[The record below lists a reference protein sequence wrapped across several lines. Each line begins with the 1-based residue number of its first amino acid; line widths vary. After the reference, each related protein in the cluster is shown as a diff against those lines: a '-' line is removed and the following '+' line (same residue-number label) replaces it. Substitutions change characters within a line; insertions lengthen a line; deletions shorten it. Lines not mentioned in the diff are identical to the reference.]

1 MYELFFSDKNN
12 FKLNIIEKDIFD
24 DIYINT
30 NRIVQYGWKKEAL
43 PIIQEKKSIIGRF
56 FDLVFN

>member
-30 NRIVQYGWKKEAL
+30 NRIVQYGWKKKL
-43 PIIQEKKSIIGRF
+43 HRLSKKKVNNWKIFRSC
-56 FDLVFN
+56 V

>member
-30 NRIVQYGWKKEAL
+30 NRIVQYGWKKAL

>member
-43 PIIQEKKSIIGRF
+43 PISQEKSQ
-56 FDLVFN
+56 

>member
-43 PIIQEKKSIIGRF
+43 PIIQEKKVNNWKIFRSC
-56 FDLVFN
+56 V